1 MYLITIIDC
10 HIVWL
15 FSAPAG
21 HSDTE
26 WLTPAVSEKFQSRFG
41 WRPSTAD
48 SGDTG
53 LGTSDHTEG
62 ENSAGVQ
69 ILSCSLPVV

>member
-1 MYLITIIDC
+1 M
-10 HIVWL
+10 WL
-15 FSAPAG
+15 LSAPAG
-21 HSDTE
+21 HTNTE

-41 WRPSTAD
+41 WRPSTLD
-48 SGDTG
+48 NGDTG

-69 ILSCSLPVV
+69 ILSCPFACLLCN